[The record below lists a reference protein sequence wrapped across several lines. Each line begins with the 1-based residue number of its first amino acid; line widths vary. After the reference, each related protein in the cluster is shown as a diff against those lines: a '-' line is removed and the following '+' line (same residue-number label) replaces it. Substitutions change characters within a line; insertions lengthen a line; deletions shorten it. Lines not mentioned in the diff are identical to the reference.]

1 MSSVMLLATAMEG
14 GGAEAQMAQ
23 LAIELARRGWRV
35 AVVSLLPA
43 PTAEKRLAAQGI
55 TALSLG
61 MRPGLADPRG
71 MLRLLLFLQRFQPAI
86 VHSHLFHANLLARAV
101 RLLWPAPV
109 VISTLHSIA
118 ESGRALEGTRWRDLA
133 YRITGCL
140 ADRTVAVSQAVG
152 NRHVEARAVSR
163 RKLLVIPNGV
173 DVTAFRPDP
182 ELRARRRR
190 ELGFGNEFVW
200 LAAGRLMWKK
210 DYPTLL
216 RAFASLGSGELLI
229 AGEGPQEPEL
239 RTLAGELRISPRFLG
254 RAPDMPA
261 LLNAADALA
270 LSSKVE
276 GLPMVLLEAAACG
289 LPAVAADAGGVR
301 EALIENETGF
311 VCPPGDA
318 HSLHAAMARLA
329 GASAEQ
335 RATMGAAARRL
346 AVERFDLNG
355 AVTEWERLYRELLA
369 AEL

>member
-1 MSSVMLLATAMEG
+1 VSSVMLLATAMEG

-23 LAIELARRGWRV
+23 LALGLVRRGWKV
-35 AVVSLLPA
+35 AVVSLLPS
-43 PTAEKRLAAQGI
+43 PTAEKRLAGQGI

-71 MLRLLLFLQRFQPAI
+71 MLRLLLLLQRFRPDI
-86 VHSHLFHANLLARAV
+86 VHSHLFHANVLARSA

-118 ESGRALEGTRWRDLA
+118 ESGHALEGTGWRDLA
-133 YRITGCL
+133 YRITASL

-152 NRHVEARAVSR
+152 DRHVEAHAVSR
-163 RKLLVIPNGV
+163 RRLRVIPNGV
-173 DVTAFRPDP
+173 DVAAFRPDT

-190 ELGFGNEFVW
+190 ELGIGDEFVW

-216 RAFASLGSGELLI
+216 RAFAALGSGELLI
-229 AGEGPQEPEL
+229 AGEGPQEAEL
-239 RTLAGELRISPRFLG
+239 RALADELRVSPRFLG
-254 RAPDMPA
+254 SVRDMPA
-261 LLNAADALA
+261 LLNAADALV

-289 LPAVAADAGGVR
+289 LPAVACDAGGVG

-311 VCPPGDA
+311 VCP
-318 HSLHAAMARLA
+318 AADWQALQGAMGRLA
-329 GASAEQ
+329 ALTGEQ
-335 RATMGAAARRL
+335 RASMGKAARRL
-346 AVERFDLNG
+346 AVERFDLTRT
-355 AVTEWERLYRELLA
+355 VTDWEQLYRELLRSEA
-369 AEL
+369 